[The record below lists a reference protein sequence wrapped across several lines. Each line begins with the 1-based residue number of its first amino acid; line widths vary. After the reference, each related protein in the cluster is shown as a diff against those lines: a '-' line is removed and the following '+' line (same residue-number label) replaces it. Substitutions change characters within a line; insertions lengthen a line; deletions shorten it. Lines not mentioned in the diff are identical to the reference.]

1 MSFGFIGV
9 GRMGGGLARNLI
21 RAGKEVLLYDLS
33 SEAVQKTIEAGTTG
47 KACKELKD
55 MAGAAVVFT
64 SLPLPTDVEG
74 VMLGKAGLLNLMKA
88 GSVYID
94 LSTIDPQTARKLSDE
109 AEARKIDFL
118 ECPLGK
124 TPAHAEKA
132 EEPIFVG
139 GKRAVYEKMEEVLK
153 IIGSPVVYLGE
164 VEASSAFKLI
174 SNLIGMTNLA
184 VLAEGIR
191 IGEKA
196 GIETG
201 MLLELLKDT
210 GGKSFQAEV
219 RGPWIASG
227 DFANRFGLDL
237 ALKDVR
243 LGCEMAE
250 AWGSDAK
257 TMKVALEYF
266 RQASARG
273 LGKEDCN
280 AIYKV
285 MK

>member
-1 MSFGFIGV
+1 MIFGFIGV

-21 RAGKEVLLYDLS
+21 RAGKEVLVFDLS
-33 SEAVQKTIEAGTTG
+33 QEAIQKAVSAGATG
-47 KACKELKD
+47 KAVKQVQD
-55 MAGAAVVFT
+55 MAGADVVFT
-64 SLPLPTDVEG
+64 SLPLPGDVEG
-74 VMLGKAGLLNLMKA
+74 VMLGKDGLFNFMKP
-88 GSVYID
+88 GSTYIEV
-94 LSTIDPQTARKLSDE
+94 STIDPRTARKLSDA
-109 AEARKIDFL
+109 AEARKIQFL

-132 EEPIFVG
+132 EEPVFVG
-139 GKRAVYEKMEEVLK
+139 GKKEVYEKMKGVLEIVGK
-153 IIGSPVVYLGE
+153 PVIYMGE

-191 IGEKA
+191 IAHKA
-196 GIETG
+196 GIETQ
-201 MLLELLKDT
+201 MFLELLADT

-219 RGPWIASG
+219 RGPWISNG

-243 LGCEMAE
+243 LGCEMAD
-250 AWGSDAK
+250 AWGNDAK

-266 RQASARG
+266 RAGSAKG
-273 LGKEDCN
+273 FGKEDCN

-285 MK
+285 IK